1 MRSLGIATVPHVE
14 TTCSWAV
21 TMTTSRSSTLG
32 PSSRPVA
39 IPRDLDGS
47 SGSMEEGIIELP
59 IHIWWSEPRRVL
71 DTRLPK
77 DRLRLYELVLVEGN
91 EEDVRRYLRFSVLQD
106 TWTQLFLPRHVR
118 DEWER
123 AFPHVRRI

>member
-1 MRSLGIATVPHVE
+1 
-14 TTCSWAV
+14 
-21 TMTTSRSSTLG
+21 
-32 PSSRPVA
+32 VA

-77 DRLRLYELVLVEGN
+77 DRRRLYELVLVEGN

-123 AFPHVRRI
+123 TFPHLRRI